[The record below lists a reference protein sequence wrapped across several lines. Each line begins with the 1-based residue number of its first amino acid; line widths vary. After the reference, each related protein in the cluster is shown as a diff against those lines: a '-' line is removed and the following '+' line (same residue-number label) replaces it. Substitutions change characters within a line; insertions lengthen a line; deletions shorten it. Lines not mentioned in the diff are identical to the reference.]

1 MTADIIDPSDNLR
14 GANVVEIGKPS
25 NKNKRARKADTE
37 DVESNKRVDVLDQID
52 GQLRFARG
60 IGLAVMGE
68 AEIGGWD
75 SSDISELIDEHIR
88 RLKYVRELVESVLTT

>member
-1 MTADIIDPSDNLR
+1 MTVKISTPP
-14 GANVVEIGKPS
+14 K
-25 NKNKRARKADTE
+25 KRARKADTRG
-37 DVESNKRVDVLDQID
+37 VKSSKSVDVIDEID

-68 AEIGGWD
+68 ADIGGWD

-88 RLKYVRELVESVLTT
+88 RLKHVRELVESVLTT